1 MCVAVSA
8 VTLAPHWGLLQI
20 HVTSTA
26 IDTFSSSS
34 RVYMPLG
41 YASLFGLLNL
51 VLIFTYNA
59 FWLDLF
65 SY

>member
-8 VTLAPHWGLLQI
+8 VTSAPHWGLLQI

-26 IDTFSSSS
+26 IDIFSSISH
-34 RVYMPLG
+34 VYMPLG

-59 FWLDLF
+59 FWLDLL